1 MRCPYCNVE
10 VGSDDVFCGDCGK
23 PLPRA
28 PKEERKRRTPLIVG
42 ILAIVAVGCV
52 IGGVVIVILGGRMLS
67 VLPDLSPTPSQLAT
81 STPIPTSILPPTP
94 SVTWL
99 TYDGVELGVS
109 LEYPQAWL
117 VNEDLGVPQ
126 VVFAEKE
133 EDLAVDAFLLGTS
146 FIVALNPTDDL
157 DLYSAQ
163 EALQYATQFMGEAYA
178 DVEAGEIEP
187 RRIAGYD
194 GAWMTI
200 EGEFDREDVRLSG
213 WLAAVVAYDHLYL
226 LSGAAPTEDWTYQQ
240 PILNTMLDSVRI
252 SEPYRPTV
260 LPTPSPTSSPIATPA
275 AGADAYEPDDS
286 FGQARA
292 IATDGTRQS
301 HSLHI
306 EGDRDYV
313 YFDADE
319 GTSHTIE
326 TLNLGSDI
334 DTIIYLY
341 DGEENELAHDDDGA
355 EESLASRITWVA
367 PESGT
372 YYVMIRDLGDDSAGS
387 SATYEISVV
396 STDAIEGA
404 DSYEPDESFAR
415 ASSIATDGTYQTHT
429 FHVTGDVDYVSFS
442 AQEGVEYTIET
453 GDLEGECDTEIHLY
467 DEDGIELDY
476 DDDGAD
482 ESVASRLVWT
492 APSGG
497 TYYVLIEEYQGRAGP
512 DVGYRIWVTR

>member
-1 MRCPYCNVE
+1 MRCPYCKVE

-28 PKEERKRRTPLIVG
+28 PKEERRTRAPLIVG

-52 IGGVVIVILGGRMLS
+52 IGGVVIVTLGGRMLS
-67 VLPDLSPTPSQLAT
+67 VLPDLSPTPSQIAT

-99 TYDGVELGVS
+99 TYDGVELGIS

-146 FIVALNPTDDL
+146 FIVLLSPTDDL
-157 DLYSAQ
+157 DLQSPQ
-163 EALQYATQFMGEAYA
+163 EALQYATEFLRQTYA
-178 DVEAGEIEP
+178 EVEVGEIEP
-187 RRIAGYD
+187 RRIAGHD
-194 GAWMTI
+194 GAWVTI
-200 EGEFDREDVRLSG
+200 DGEFERQSVRLKG
-213 WLAAVVAYDHLYL
+213 WLASMVVHDYVYL
-226 LSGAAPTEDWTYQQ
+226 LSGAAPIEDWSYQQ
-240 PILNTMLDSVRI
+240 PILATMLDSVRI
-252 SEPYRPTV
+252 SEPYHPTV
-260 LPTPSPTSSPIATPA
+260 LPTPSPRPSPTPA
-275 AGADAYEPDDS
+275 QAPGADGYEPDDS
-286 FGQARA
+286 LAQARP

-301 HSLHI
+301 HNLHI

-319 GTSHTIE
+319 ATGYTIE

-341 DGEENELAHDDDGA
+341 DGEENEIAYDDDGA
-355 EESLASRITWVA
+355 EESLASRLTWVA

-372 YYVMIRDLGDDSAGS
+372 HYVMIRDLGDDSAGS

-404 DSYEPDESFAR
+404 DSYEPDDSFAR
-415 ASSIATDGTYQTHT
+415 ANSIATDGTYQTHT
-429 FHVTGDVDYVSFS
+429 FHVTADLDYVSFS

-453 GDLEGECDTEIHLY
+453 GDLEGECDTEIYLY
-467 DEDGIELDY
+467 DEDGTELDY

-492 APSGG
+492 APSSG